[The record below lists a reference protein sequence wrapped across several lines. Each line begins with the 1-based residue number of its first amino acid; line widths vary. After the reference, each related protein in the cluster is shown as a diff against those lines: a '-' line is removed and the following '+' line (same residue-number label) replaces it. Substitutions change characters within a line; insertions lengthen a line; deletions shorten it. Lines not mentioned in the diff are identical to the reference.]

1 MTVKEFKKRVTE
13 LLNDSSSYVL
23 NDDELEMWKQR
34 QKEISAHQA
43 ELARRDREMMSHWF
57 EQDVYVHGNWF
68 TRLWMRIQY
77 HLRDTRGAGRFPPI
91 PDHIRKEIARC
102 LLPDIIAFYESE
114 KGQRE
119 FEEWKKNNLPDQTQN
134 DTDHSKKT

>member
-1 MTVKEFKKRVTE
+1 MTVKEFKKRVTD

-23 NDDELEMWKQR
+23 NGDELEMWKQR

-43 ELARRDREMMSHWF
+43 ELARRENEMMTNWL
-57 EQDVYVHGNWF
+57 EQTEYVNGNCL

-102 LLPDIIAFYESE
+102 LLPNIIAFYESE
-114 KGQRE
+114 DGQQE
-119 FEEWKKNNLPDQTQN
+119 FEEWKKNNSLKEP
-134 DTDHSKKT
+134 K